1 MKNWNRDLFKNFF
14 ICLFAFNEFSPCEYE
29 ELESHFWIRSPL
41 EVLCTTPLASK
52 CVGIFRLFW
61 EKSFSY
67 LLALLAHKWQMEV
80 RIAVAIYDLE
90 G

>member
-14 ICLFAFNEFSPCEYE
+14 ICLFTFNEFSPREYE
-29 ELESHFWIRSPL
+29 ELESHSWIRSLL
-41 EVLCTTPLASK
+41 EVLCTTP
-52 CVGIFRLFW
+52 FW